1 MWMLASEAVEKTT
14 WYPLTLGWLVV
25 LAGIGMFF
33 GSTYLL
39 LATNMGAR
47 LGFLVTGTV
56 LTGFIAILAVLW
68 ATTAT
73 PLNVFK
79 GRQSQW
85 KAVGIVQTTKSSDID
100 AVKTIEVKGVK
111 LTSTEYANVK
121 AAADT
126 FLAVPAE
133 GAEVTTPES
142 IADDLPSSDVIVTNI
157 FEVGGSTPNPLHF
170 ELRHTPQYAAAE
182 YCQLDKEKSESAFR
196 STCDTSAE
204 AEVNNRFLIL
214 EKDLGSL
221 RQPPLFLFLG
231 SSLLCAMFVLA
242 LHWRERDIREA
253 KKLAESENET
263 DEPTD
268 DDPTEN
274 KDERVDA

>member
-1 MWMLASEAVEKTT
+1 MWMLANEAIEKTT

-25 LAGIGMFF
+25 LSGIGMFF

-39 LATNMGAR
+39 LATNIGSR
-47 LGFLVTGTV
+47 LGFLVVGTV
-56 LTGFIAILAVLW
+56 LTGFITLLAVLW

-85 KAVGIVQTTKSSDID
+85 KAIGIVQSIKDSDID
-100 AVKTIEVKGVK
+100 AVKTIQVKGVK

-133 GAEVTTPES
+133 GSEVEQPEAIAE
-142 IADDLPSSDVIVTNI
+142 DLPKADVIVTNI

-170 ELRHTPQYAAAE
+170 EFRHTPQFAVAE
-182 YCQLDKEKSESAFR
+182 YCQLDAEKSESAFR
-196 STCDTSAE
+196 STCDTSEGAE
-204 AEVNNRFLIL
+204 ENHRFLIL

-231 SSLLCAMFVLA
+231 AGTLCAIFVLA
-242 LHWRERDIREA
+242 LYWRERDLREA
-253 KKLAESENET
+253 KKLAEQESDAST
-263 DEPTD
+263 DDEPKED
-268 DDPTEN
+268 S
-274 KDERVDA
+274 DELVDA